1 MNDIK
6 HETIVMTEKKSTTGV
21 GQSFWSLLWLS
32 QSGRFILEQTNAI
45 NDDNIMDTRIMP
57 WNNELD
63 VVLSSELSTAS
74 TVNPFDEILLVPAA
88 LPLRKFG
95 GSFGRIEVLDWVED
109 SLRRNFD
116 ELLICPFG
124 QLLVYANFGL
134 ISVCLWYVCDWLLVM
149 CILDNYCESN

>member
-57 WNNELD
+57 
-63 VVLSSELSTAS
+63 
-74 TVNPFDEILLVPAA
+74 
-88 LPLRKFG
+88 
-95 GSFGRIEVLDWVED
+95 
-109 SLRRNFD
+109 
-116 ELLICPFG
+116 
-124 QLLVYANFGL
+124 
-134 ISVCLWYVCDWLLVM
+134 
-149 CILDNYCESN
+149 